1 MTQENAK
8 AQPAQKCK
16 LLIDSV
22 TTGCAVITAQSSKQ
36 KVPLRKGKEEA
47 KKTLYLNRI

>member
-8 AQPAQKCK
+8 AQQAQKCK
-16 LLIDSV
+16 LLADSV

-36 KVPLRKGKEEA
+36 KMPLQKRKEEA